1 MTEFIDPIMR
11 WVVAPLI
18 GVVLWLLKKI
28 TNLDTEIRILDT
40 KLEAQAK
47 ASKESHEA
55 LQATL
60 GQVLARLDSID
71 RYLRKGGHE

>member
-1 MTEFIDPIMR
+1 MR
-11 WVVAPLI
+11 WIVAPLI